1 MDYNADGVRQ
11 IAMINKNKLKQKY
24 LKIPIAGAG
33 IDYKFKIS
41 GVGARFIK
49 IEKFFYYSDIIK
61 SVSQGNKLGFEYAIE
76 QIIVDPSKKIE
87 PVLDN
92 YSELRERALA
102 NKLNLKNQYVNIFIG
117 KKEYGFRIA
126 GIGAKSIKI
135 EMFIGYDEIVK
146 ELSSGNDISLEYIL
160 LQLMMGNEVDYSKFY
175 QFFDEDELIFEE
187 DGEEEIE
194 VEEKDITN
202 LEKLSEEEFNDKFDK
217 VKGWQKLIFDSIE
230 DILSDVFTLDELL
243 SQNRILSYKTN
254 DGEFENMVL
263 DNLNQLI
270 DIGLVSKVNKNSYV
284 KLW

>member
-1 MDYNADGVRQ
+1 MDYNADGIRQ

-49 IEKFFYYSDIIK
+49 IKKFFYYSDIIK

-102 NKLNLKNQYVNIFIG
+102 NKLNLKNQYINIFIG

>member
-102 NKLNLKNQYVNIFIG
+102 NKLNLKNQYINIFIG

>member
-102 NKLNLKNQYVNIFIG
+102 NKLNLKNQYINIFIG

-284 KLW
+284 KLL